1 MIRMNV
7 TIHIKG
13 GEAMTEKAI
22 NLRGVSE
29 ALHKRIKLQAVS
41 EGRTMQELILEAV
54 EAYLKKK
61 GA

>member
-1 MIRMNV
+1 MA
-7 TIHIKG
+7 G
-13 GEAMTEKAI
+13 KAI
-22 NLRGVSE
+22 NMRGIPE

-61 GA
+61 GV